1 MEIFYDAIDSNNMYQ
16 LIKMDNS
23 MVVIDIDNHRKL
35 ELRKY
40 DELLKDKQLELLG
53 ILIEIQEEL
62 RRSIREMQIEIYKD
76 IMKESKKKDN
86 KFMEI
91 LMALSL
97 I

>member
-1 MEIFYDAIDSNNMYQ
+1 MEIFYDAIDSNNIYQ